1 MVLLSLNCTII
12 VLLLLNRSI
21 TVKIYWYYY
30 QRRYTK
36 RSPKWSKNYDGPFVI
51 TRVIPPCNYVIQKN
65 KRSKPQVVH
74 QDKLKI
80 YHAPNPSNWKR
91 TDGPQKPSATQQ
103 PPSTPEFVE
112 RPHQRENVDTR
123 GIFDDYVDNTDPSPK
138 RTKKRPVRFKDYVT
152 EEPKRSAAF
161 PLRKSTGLNA
171 PYLRMPYAVRWTA
184 GPNDA
189 AKSQE
194 YSRIQP
200 ARFLDSV
207 M

>member
-1 MVLLSLNCTII
+1 
-12 VLLLLNRSI
+12 
-21 TVKIYWYYY
+21 
-30 QRRYTK
+30 
-36 RSPKWSKNYDGPFVI
+36 
-51 TRVIPPCNYVIQKN
+51 VIPPCNYVIQNN

-80 YHAPNPSNWKR
+80 YHPPNPSNWKR

-112 RPHQRENVDTR
+112 SPQQRGNVDTR
-123 GIFDDYVDNTDPSPK
+123 DTFDDYVDNTDPSSK

-152 EEPKRSAAF
+152 EEPKRSSAAF
-161 PLRKSTGLNA
+161 PFGTSTGLNV
-171 PYLRMPYAVRWTA
+171 PYRRTPYAVQVTA
-184 GPNDA
+184 GPNDV